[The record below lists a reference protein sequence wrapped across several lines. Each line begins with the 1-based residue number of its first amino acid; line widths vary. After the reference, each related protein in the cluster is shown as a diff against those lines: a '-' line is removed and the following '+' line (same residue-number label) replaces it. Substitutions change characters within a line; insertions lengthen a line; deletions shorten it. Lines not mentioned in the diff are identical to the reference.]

1 MNLYYLSVGCPYCGA
16 ERHQPCRQTMWA
28 VGEKRP
34 VCDTH
39 QARIDYAD
47 EVCF

>member
-1 MNLYYLSVGCPYCGA
+1 VNWYYLSVGCPYCSA
-16 ERHQPCRQTMWA
+16 DRHQPCVNTMLPD
-28 VGEKRP
+28 RP